1 MQIQKGDKTIVFGA
15 GLVGSLLGLYLAK
28 KGLKVEIYEK
38 RADPRIHYNNE
49 LRSINLALSERG
61 WTALKE
67 VGLDQEVRE
76 RAVPMQGRMI
86 HGIDGS
92 ETFQPYGA
100 KGQAIYSVSRHNL
113 NMILLQSAIDH
124 PNVSI
129 HFQHKHNRLDL
140 KKNKAFVTTPDG
152 EEKELDAVAFFGADG
167 AFSAMRKEF
176 VNQHLFN
183 YEQHFLEHGY
193 KEFNIEADVAGKWK
207 LFPNAL
213 HIWPRKSFMMIA
225 LPNPDGS
232 FTCTL
237 FLTLKGPFSFESI
250 HTNDQVEHLFA
261 NYFPDLVPL
270 MPDYKQQYFTNP
282 TSILLHLKCG
292 PWSFGNAM
300 LIGDA
305 AHAIVPFY
313 GQGMNAG
320 FEDCRLL
327 FETIEHGLTWE
338 TVFERFYLMR
348 KADTDA
354 ILDLAL
360 ENFVEMRDHVAKPEF
375 IFMKKLEARLLEEF
389 PEQYI
394 SLYSMVSF
402 SNIPYSKAYALGK
415 EQTKNLKKLIV
426 AGLRKGLKANEDA
439 LDEWVQYVKARN
451 MRAARRA

>member
-1 MQIQKGDKTIVFGA
+1 MLIQKGDKTIVFGA
-15 GLVGSLLGLYLAK
+15 GPVGSLLSLYLAN
-28 KGLKVEIYEK
+28 KGFKVEVFEK

-61 WTALKE
+61 WTALKKL
-67 VGLDQEVRE
+67 GLDTQVSK

-86 HGIDGS
+86 HAIDGT

-113 NMILLQSAIDH
+113 NMILLQNAIEH
-124 PNVSI
+124 PNIEI
-129 HFQHKHNRLDL
+129 HFQHKHTRCDL
-140 KKNKAFVTTPDG
+140 KTSKAYVTTPDG
-152 EEKELDAVAFFGADG
+152 DEKELSAVAFFGADG

-176 VNQHLFN
+176 MAQHLFN

-193 KEFNIEADVAGKWK
+193 KEFNIEPDVAGKWK

-250 HTNDQVEHLFA
+250 NTNDKVEQLFS
-261 NYFPDLVPL
+261 NYFPDLIPL
-270 MPDYKQQYFTNP
+270 MPDYQRQYFTNP

-292 PWSFGNAM
+292 PWNFNNFM

-327 FETIEHGLTWE
+327 FETIEEGLTWE

-348 KADTDA
+348 KIDTDA

-375 IFMKKLEARLLEEF
+375 IFMKKLEAKLLETF
-389 PEQYI
+389 PDHFI
-394 SLYSMVSF
+394 SLYSLISF
-402 SNIPYSKAYALGK
+402 SNTPYSKAYSIGK
-415 EQTKNLKKLIV
+415 EQNKKLKKFIV
-426 AGLRKGLKANEDA
+426 SGLRKGLTMTESS
-439 LDEWVQYVKARN
+439 LDEWVAYVQSRLNKAAK
-451 MRAARRA
+451 RA